1 MIAKLKPNLLKEEVK
16 KDFYPIDCMTYID
29 QIYKDKQNEPIPI
42 KEAWAFMKIWEGMYM
57 EGIKLFLNLMEGISI
72 DKIIKDE

>member
-1 MIAKLKPNLLKEEVK
+1 LIAKLKPNLLKEEVK

-42 KEAWAFMKIWEGMYM
+42 KEA
-57 EGIKLFLNLMEGISI
+57 
-72 DKIIKDE
+72 